1 MLDILRLMPFFNCQ
15 EAGIVFKNIKI
26 SEFLPSSKNVLF
38 VHRKINMNI
47 SLRLSVEKCKRI
59 FFSTKYPNPKE
70 M

>member
-15 EAGIVFKNIKI
+15 EAGIVFRYII

-47 SLRLSVEKCKRI
+47 SLRLSIEKSKRI